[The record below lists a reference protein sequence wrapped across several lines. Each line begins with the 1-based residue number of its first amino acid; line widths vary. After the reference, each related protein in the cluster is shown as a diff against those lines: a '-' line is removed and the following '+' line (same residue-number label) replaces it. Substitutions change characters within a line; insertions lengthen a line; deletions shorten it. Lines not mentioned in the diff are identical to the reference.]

1 MKEKKLLLWELFHE
15 NTKLYP
21 HLVPHLMPEER
32 ELYDFMLENKKDYPW
47 VKKIPLNTEKKL
59 KATLGDVLIKRRS
72 TRNFSRGKIC
82 FEDISALLKFSYGV
96 SGAISLNGKLYN
108 LYTSPSAGALYS
120 CVIYIVAINV
130 KELKQG
136 VYYYNPDSYSLEVI
150 KTEMAVEK
158 QFKNCLTQPEMF
170 PNFASAIIIVA
181 DMEKI
186 FYKYGERGYRYVLLD
201 AGHIGENV
209 YLVATALNLGVVG
222 VEGFYDERISDLLEL
237 KKREVP
243 LYVLLVGKKEDKL

>member
-1 MKEKKLLLWELFHE
+1 MKEKNFLLWELYHE
-15 NTKLYP
+15 NTKLHP
-21 HLVPHLMPEER
+21 HLIHHLMPEEKK
-32 ELYDFMLENKKDYPW
+32 LYDFMLKNKKHYPW
-47 VKKIPLNTEKKL
+47 VKKITLNTEKKL
-59 KATLGDVLIKRRS
+59 NVALGDILMKRRS
-72 TRNFSRGKIC
+72 IRNFSRGKIH
-82 FEDISALLKFSYGV
+82 FGDISALLKFSYGV
-96 SGAISLNGKLYN
+96 SGVISLNGKPYN

-120 CVIYIVAINV
+120 CMIYLVVINV
-130 KELKQG
+130 EKLRQG
-136 VYYYNPDSYSLEVI
+136 VYYYNPDISSLEVI
-150 KTEMAVEK
+150 KSEGAVEK
-158 QFKNCLTQPEMF
+158 QFKDCLTQPEMF
-170 PNFASAIIIVA
+170 PHFALAIIIVA

-222 VEGFYDERISDLLEL
+222 VEGFYDDGLSNLLGL